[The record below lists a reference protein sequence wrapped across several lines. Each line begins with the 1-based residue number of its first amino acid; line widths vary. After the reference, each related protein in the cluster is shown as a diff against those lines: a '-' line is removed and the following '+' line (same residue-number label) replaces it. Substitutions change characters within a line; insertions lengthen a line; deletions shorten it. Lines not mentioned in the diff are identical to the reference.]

1 MTHRKSVPQCIL
13 HQVEDIWRKPP
24 FIQGA
29 HDPCDLL
36 GNFPMCNTVWAPGPA
51 WNPNQK
57 KKSGWSQR
65 GQQKSGFKG
74 MFVCNLAAM
83 RPSREAGNLK
93 ERKTFPIGLQQLQK
107 ESFPRGDHSFSA
119 SSPVLQ
125 NSTAFPVSPHFSQE
139 ERGGL
144 IHCGLAP
151 FIGNVCAPVDHP
163 NSTTFPEVWFHHAG
177 PED

>member
-36 GNFPMCNTVWAPGPA
+36 GNFPMCNTVWAPGPV

-57 KKSGWSQR
+57 KKSGWNQR
-65 GQQKSGFKG
+65 DQQKSGFKG
-74 MFVCNLAAM
+74 CLCATWQQWDQVGRLEILKKEKHSPLGSNNYRRKVFPEETIHSQLA
-83 RPSREAGNLK
+83 LLFY
-93 ERKTFPIGLQQLQK
+93 KTVGLCQCPHI
-107 ESFPRGDHSFSA
+107 FPRRERWPDLLWT
-119 SSPVLQ
+119 SSLYWKCLC
-125 NSTAFPVSPHFSQE
+125 S
-139 ERGGL
+139 
-144 IHCGLAP
+144 CGQPPLP
-151 FIGNVCAPVDHP
+151 
-163 NSTTFPEVWFHHAG
+163 TFPEGWFHHAG